1 MEYAGFWRRFA
12 AVVVDSIVIGV
23 PMGLV
28 LGFVL
33 DLEPGTDELL
43 AELLIVIVAQ
53 VYFAAFES
61 SPRQATIGKMA
72 LGIYVTNERGERI
85 SFLRALGRNLGKNLS
100 SLILNIGFIMA
111 AFTARKQALH
121 DMIAKTLVLKR

>member
-12 AVVVDSIVIGV
+12 ALLVDGLVIGV

-28 LGFVL
+28 FAFVL

-43 AELLIVIVAQ
+43 AELLITVIAL
-53 VYFAAFES
+53 VYFAALES

-85 SFLRALGRNLGKNLS
+85 SFLRALGRNLAKYLS
-100 SLILNIGFIMA
+100 SLILYIGFIMA

-121 DMIAKTLVLKR
+121 DKIAKTLVLKR